1 MRRLPPLAAV
11 RAFEAAAR
19 TENFTAAA
27 AELGMTQAAVSYQV
41 KSLEERLGAPLFGRA
56 TGRVRLT
63 PLGARLLP
71 PLSSAFDAIESAF
84 ASHREEDEALLTI
97 TTTHTFAN
105 TWLAWRLGA
114 FQIAHPELA
123 VRMTTS
129 NELVD
134 LRSGDAD
141 VAIRGGRGGWEGL
154 EHHELFKSNFTP
166 MTSPDWLRAVE
177 RRLGR
182 KMEPADLGDQH
193 LINPSDDWWHQWFSD
208 NGVPADDG
216 VFRRPGVR
224 LDSQADE
231 GHAAMA
237 GQGFA
242 LLTPLLWKGDVAAG
256 RLCMP
261 FPDRVSARAWAYWL
275 VYPEERRNVPKVKRF
290 REWLLQ
296 EMARA
301 VADSAGG
308 WPQPV
313 AHDQARLEIPFESR
327 DPAAPADASKVA

>member
-11 RAFEAAAR
+11 RVFEAAAR

-41 KSLEERLGAPLFGRA
+41 KSLEERLGAPLFVRERGRA
-56 TGRVRLT
+56 RLT

-71 PLSSAFDAIESAF
+71 ALSGAFDAIEAAF
-84 ASHREEDEALLTI
+84 ASHREEDESLLTV

-114 FQIAHPELA
+114 FQMNHPDLA

-141 VAIRGGRGGWEGL
+141 VAIRAGNGGWEGL
-154 EHHELFKSNFTP
+154 ERHRLFESSFTP
-166 MTSPDWLRAVE
+166 MASQECIAEVE
-177 RRLGR
+177 RKLGR
-182 KMEPADLGDQH
+182 QLEPRDIPYQN
-193 LINPSDDWWHQWFSD
+193 LINPSDDWWQQWFSD
-208 NGVPADDG
+208 NGVPADEA
-216 VFRRPGVR
+216 VLRRPGVR
-224 LDSQADE
+224 LENQANE

-242 LLTPLLWKGDVAAG
+242 LLTPLLWKGDIAAG
-256 RLCMP
+256 RLTMM
-261 FPDRVSARAWAYWL
+261 FPARVSARGWAYWL
-275 VYPEERRNVPKVKRF
+275 VYPKERHLVPKVKRF
-290 REWLLQ
+290 REWLLS
-296 EMARA
+296 EMAA
-301 VADSAGG
+301 ALEKLSL
-308 WPQPV
+308 
-313 AHDQARLEIPFESR
+313 DQR
-327 DPAAPADASKVA
+327 